1 MTIIDN
7 LSWLVQPAE
16 TGLQAEVG
24 PYGWLEQIIKLGIA
38 ALSLILLGLSISA
51 YRRTSFRSMLYAS
64 VAFGLFA
71 VQMVFEYLG
80 DALGAGEPYNDI
92 ITPGITLAILV
103 LFFMAI
109 VRRGRTNQ

>member
-1 MTIIDN
+1 MTMIES
-7 LSWLVQPAE
+7 LSWLVRPAE
-16 TGLQAEVG
+16 IGLQAEVG
-24 PYGWLEQIIKLGIA
+24 PYGWLEQVIKIGIA

-51 YRRTSFRSMLYAS
+51 YRRTSLRSLLYAS

-80 DALGAGEPYNDI
+80 DALGVGEPYTDV

-103 LFFMAI
+103 LFFIAI
-109 VRRGRTNQ
+109 VRKG

>member
-1 MTIIDN
+1 MIDS
-7 LSWLVQPAE
+7 LSWLVPPAE
-16 TGLQAEVG
+16 IGLQVEIG
-24 PYGWLEQIIKLGIA
+24 PYGWLEQVIKIGIA

-64 VAFGLFA
+64 AAFGLFA
-71 VQMVFEYLG
+71 VQMVFEFLG
-80 DALGAGEPYNDI
+80 DAFGVGEPYNDI

-109 VRRGRTNQ
+109 VRKGRTSQ